1 MSTNTFLVMSYNSKD
16 SLIDIIHCH
25 SLFYSLMSRSIENT
39 KKQIAQMD
47 EQICSMRRKLEED
60 SFKLQSFYESFIKVK
75 NEILGIQVD
84 DPKKDDDDE
93 EEEEEEEEEE
103 GENNEDAMDVEE

>member
-1 MSTNTFLVMSYNSKD
+1 
-16 SLIDIIHCH
+16 
-25 SLFYSLMSRSIENT
+25 
-39 KKQIAQMD
+39 MD

-103 GENNEDAMDVEE
+103 GENNEDAMDVEEWFEFEFACTFCYCLLKKRTKKTIHPSIYPN